1 MIAPGKGNKPCMFHR
16 DADHM
21 QCETSCGKTLQ
32 EVSFMFH
39 WRLTADIMF
48 GWFYHGV
55 VNFYVLW

>member
-1 MIAPGKGNKPCMFHR
+1 MFHR